1 MQLSGAYTFDA
12 PAEKVWT
19 AITDPKTLCACIPG
33 CQSLDDAGDNQ
44 YQVSLNISMGPING
58 KYNAAIGMEDITPH
72 LSFRLTVQAN
82 GPMGFANGYADI
94 KLEEDGGKTQV
105 VVDADSQVGG
115 AVARVGQRLMGT
127 VAKTT
132 MDRFFNCLQGKLK

>member
-1 MQLSGAYTFDA
+1 MQLSGSYTFDA

-19 AITDPKTLCACIPG
+19 AITDPNALCTCIPG
-33 CQSLDDAGDNQ
+33 CQSLDTAGDNQ

-58 KYNAAIGMEDITPH
+58 RYNAAIGMEDIAPH
-72 LSFRLTVQAN
+72 RSFRLTVQAN

-105 VVDADSQVGG
+105 LVDADSQVGG

-132 MDRFFNCLQGKLK
+132 MDRFFNCLQGQLQ

>member
-1 MQLSGAYTFDA
+1 
-12 PAEKVWT
+12 
-19 AITDPKTLCACIPG
+19 
-33 CQSLDDAGDNQ
+33 
-44 YQVSLNISMGPING
+44 
-58 KYNAAIGMEDITPH
+58 
-72 LSFRLTVQAN
+72 
-82 GPMGFANGYADI
+82 MGFANGYADI

-132 MDRFFNCLQGKLK
+132 MDRFFNCLQGQLK

>member
-1 MQLSGAYTFDA
+1 
-12 PAEKVWT
+12 
-19 AITDPKTLCACIPG
+19 
-33 CQSLDDAGDNQ
+33 
-44 YQVSLNISMGPING
+44 MGPING
-58 KYNAAIGMEDITPH
+58 RYNAAIGMEDITPH

-132 MDRFFNCLQGKLK
+132 MDRFFNCLQGQLK